1 MAALCCATLLLAA
14 CDKKAPSDPPKPSA
28 SVESG
33 SPVSGVRPADADQQA
48 ASDRHGAPAVG
59 GVEAGQAAGG
69 HGNDPAVPPAT
80 GGDGA
85 ASAPAR

>member
-1 MAALCCATLLLAA
+1 MAVCCTGLLQAA

-28 SVESG
+28 AAESS
-33 SPVSGVRPADADQQA
+33 SPMSGVRPADADQAA

-69 HGNDPAVPPAT
+69 HVGDPPRPPAT
-80 GGDGA
+80 SGDGAA